1 MMRSFGK
8 RSIPLAATVAVLD
21 AIAVPEVSV
30 IIIVTVVVE
39 AMQPDVSTAAVVDA
53 AGGVAAALEAE
64 TVPLEAETPETAAAI
79 SSSVASGTR
88 RFSVKMQPTGSFCV
102 SQVLPAPVLSV
113 RLPGAKVPVSRAT
126 EAFPPIEAICCAS
139 ARTIALLV
147 AAAPGEAGSYEL
159 HYTFCHSDGRESRHT
174 WC

>member
-1 MMRSFGK
+1 
-8 RSIPLAATVAVLD
+8 
-21 AIAVPEVSV
+21 VPEVSV
-30 IIIVTVVVE
+30 IIIVIVVVE
-39 AMQPDVSTAAVVDA
+39 AVQPAASTAAVLDT
-53 AGGVAAALEAE
+53 AGGGAAALEVE
-64 TVPLEAETPETAAAI
+64 TVPLEAEIPATAATI
-79 SSSVASGTR
+79 SSSVASRTR
-88 RFSVKMQPTGSFCV
+88 RSSVKMQPTGSFCV

-126 EAFPPIEAICCAS
+126 EAFPPIEAICCAR

-159 HYTFCHSDGRESRHT
+159 HYTFYYSDERETRHT

>member
-1 MMRSFGK
+1 M
-8 RSIPLAATVAVLD
+8 VAVLD
-21 AIAVPEVSV
+21 AIAAPEVSV
-30 IIIVTVVVE
+30 IIVVTVVVE
-39 AMQPDVSTAAVVDA
+39 AMQPDVSTAAVFDA
-53 AGGVAAALEAE
+53 AGGEVAAPEAE
-64 TVPLEAETPETAAAI
+64 TVPLEAETPATAAAI
-79 SSSVASGTR
+79 SSAVASRTR

-126 EAFPPIEAICCAS
+126 EAFPPIEAICFAS

-147 AAAPGEAGSYEL
+147 AAAPGEAGSYGL
-159 HYTFCHSDGRESRHT
+159 HYIFYHSNGRETRHT